1 MPNNDNDRPDLHPE
15 INTSGGNEGRQ
26 TQSISRDHNL
36 AQNGGQSP
44 VPMGSVFKSLTTN
57 SRRGDFKVNAF
68 RCPFCAGEKKQF
80 YKYKELAHASGVA
93 KGSATR
99 NAKHKVNHFALA
111 KYLVMLNPRL
121 QETVEVQGLC
131 LVRTVQM
138 SSRVHSGVYL
148 STVGKLGG
156 EIAEYEYC
164 YEGGSGDLVQ
174 RIGIE
179 KEALT
184 ELERQKIDE
193 DKKQTGAMNSSLQS
207 ASLEKKETDDLLI
220 IIYEPARKKDESLN
234 EIRHLGKELNNKQK
248 LQMEIQELKGKLQVM
263 KHVEDEDEEDM
274 KMKMKEMNEEL
285 EDKVLS

>member
-1 MPNNDNDRPDLHPE
+1 MAR
-15 INTSGGNEGRQ
+15 RQ
-26 TQSISRDHNL
+26 DPRKL
-36 AQNGGQSP
+36 LG
-44 VPMGSVFKSLTTN
+44 
-57 SRRGDFKVNAF
+57 
-68 RCPFCAGEKKQF
+68 CPFCAGEKKQF

-164 YEGGSGDLVQ
+164 CGRSLLIQIKDNLDQAYKYRKLITYVPPLLHPSLGGSGDLVQ